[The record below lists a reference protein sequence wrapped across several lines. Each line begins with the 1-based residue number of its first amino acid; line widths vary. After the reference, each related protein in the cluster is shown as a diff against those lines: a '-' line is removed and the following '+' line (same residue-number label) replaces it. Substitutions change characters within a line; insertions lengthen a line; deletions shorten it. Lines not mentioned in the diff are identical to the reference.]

1 MKFVGVACC
10 GGCRELEEGI
20 GEYLW
25 SYFIVY
31 KYEILKNREKK
42 RKNSG
47 RSHAAFRETEAV
59 NGRNT

>member
-31 KYEILKNREKK
+31 KYEILKNREEKK
-42 RKNSG
+42 EKL
-47 RSHAAFRETEAV
+47 RSHAAFRETEQ
-59 NGRNT
+59 